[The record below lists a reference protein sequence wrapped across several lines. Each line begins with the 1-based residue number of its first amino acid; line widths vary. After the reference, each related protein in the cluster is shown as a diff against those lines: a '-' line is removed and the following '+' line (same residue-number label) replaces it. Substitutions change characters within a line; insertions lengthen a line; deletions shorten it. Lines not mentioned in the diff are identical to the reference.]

1 MALRSPSLRASLVAL
16 SMSML
21 AAPALAGSNPI
32 EHVLDHKF
40 KGLSSEVWGGFSMQ
54 LVTLLV
60 GAVLALL
67 VLVAV
72 ANSIATGPASSGN
85 RRYVA
90 RGRLGNLFES
100 IIVGLR
106 DSMFLPILGEKNTRR
121 YLPFLLS
128 LFFFILFMNLLG
140 LVPLLDLQHLIG
152 GWFFGDPKWAVVG
165 GTATSNIAV
174 NAALATI
181 VFIVIQVHSVRELG
195 VKGWLEHLC
204 GGPELVHGP
213 KGLLLLVPVLFVVE
227 LLGLIIKPAAL
238 CIRLFAN
245 MVGGHTLLATLFMF
259 GAMAHDP
266 AATDKAS
273 NWLRVGGISLLSGG
287 FAIAIYFLELFVAFL
302 QAFIFAFL
310 TAVFISL
317 MSHEDHGE
325 DHGDEHGHADAHGH
339 GADHHSAHGHA
350 HPQGAH

>member
-1 MALRSPSLRASLVAL
+1 MSL
-16 SMSML
+16 SMAML

-40 KGLSSEVWGGFSMQ
+40 KSLSSEVWGGFSMQ

-60 GAVLALL
+60 GAVLAFL
-67 VLVAV
+67 VLMAA
-72 ANSIATGPASSGN
+72 ANTIATGPSNSGN

-90 RGRLGNLFES
+90 RGRLGNFVES
-100 IIVGLR
+100 VIVALR

-152 GWFFGDPKWAVVG
+152 GWFLGDPKWAVVG

-174 NAALATI
+174 NAALATA
-181 VFIVIQVHSVRELG
+181 VFVVIQIHSVRELG

-204 GGPELVHGP
+204 GGPDILRGP
-213 KGLLLLVPVLFVVE
+213 KAILLLVPILFLVE
-227 LLGLIIKPAAL
+227 FLGLIIKPAAL

-266 AATDKAS
+266 AATNKTG
-273 NWLRVGGISLLSGG
+273 NWLMVGGISILSGG

-317 MSHEDHGE
+317 MSHEDHG
-325 DHGDEHGHADAHGH
+325 DGHGHEDAHGH
-339 GADHHSAHGHA
+339 GAHHDHGHA